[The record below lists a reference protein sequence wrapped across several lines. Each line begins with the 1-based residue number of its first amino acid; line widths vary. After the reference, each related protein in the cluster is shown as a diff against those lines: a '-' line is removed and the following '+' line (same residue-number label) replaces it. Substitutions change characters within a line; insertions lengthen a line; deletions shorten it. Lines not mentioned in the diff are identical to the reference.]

1 MITATVSLTN
11 PLLKPFFVLYTKTG
25 SKRTYET
32 SALLIEGEKVIFYFG
47 ESGYIPQN
55 NDQLRLIRL
64 VASHDDG
71 LVLPE
76 MPVQFLT
83 MHSDSAF
90 ETDKFEMCCENVGFR
105 IINITCNYNLA
116 TPVSGGGGVSSNVN
130 ITESIELPVKN
141 TQLNK
146 LSFYDSGIT
155 GNYLKAILPELT
167 NVHIMGQEDD
177 IKVEVV
183 NTVTV
188 SNTVLSRMT
197 FADDDALQVRQKND
211 SQVYIYTGVNFT
223 SLTLGGH
230 TQAVNISNS
239 SIQAVFGKAQITGM
253 SLGVSLGIEYSADN
267 STWYNSQTSLY
278 MNNDV
283 SFGSSYALGPPWI
296 RLVLGGTVDSIDV
309 NLCLK

>member
-1 MITATVSLTN
+1 
-11 PLLKPFFVLYTKTG
+11 
-25 SKRTYET
+25 
-32 SALLIEGEKVIFYFG
+32 
-47 ESGYIPQN
+47 
-55 NDQLRLIRL
+55 
-64 VASHDDG
+64 
-71 LVLPE
+71 
-76 MPVQFLT
+76 

-105 IINITCNYNLA
+105 IINITCNYNLV

-130 ITESIELPVKN
+130 VLTIDSTVDLKVN
-141 TQLNK
+141 NK
-146 LSFYDSGIT
+146 ALSTMSFYDSGT
-155 GNYLKAILPELT
+155 SGSYLKAILPELT
-167 NVHIMGQEDD
+167 NVHIMGQEEDLNV
-177 IKVEVV
+177 KVL